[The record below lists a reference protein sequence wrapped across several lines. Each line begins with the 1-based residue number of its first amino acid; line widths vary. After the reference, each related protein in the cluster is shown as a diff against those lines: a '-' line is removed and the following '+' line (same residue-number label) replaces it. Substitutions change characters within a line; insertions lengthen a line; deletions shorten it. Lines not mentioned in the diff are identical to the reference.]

1 MIYFPIVSSSAECLK
16 YEMQV
21 DVILKELKRK
31 LDTLVEWENELN
43 RELGK
48 EESAK
53 HQELFDVIKKY
64 CR

>member
-1 MIYFPIVSSSAECLK
+1 MMYFSIISSNAECIK

-21 DVILKELKRK
+21 DVILKELKSK

-48 EESAK
+48 EELAK
-53 HQELFDVIKKY
+53 HQELLNVIKKY
-64 CR
+64 CG

>member
-1 MIYFPIVSSSAECLK
+1 MYFPIVSSNAECLK

-21 DVILKELKRK
+21 NVILKELKSK

-43 RELGK
+43 GELEK
-48 EESAK
+48 ENPAK
-53 HQELFDVIKKY
+53 HQELLDVIKKY